1 VDAASFLVS
10 VISIAVIRKP
20 EPEPKPSTEG
30 GRVGFRAEM
39 AEGIAI
45 VFKNRYL
52 RRIAGCTATSN
63 LGSNVFFAVFLIFC
77 YRELGLSPGTVGLV
91 FAVIS
96 VGWLAGA
103 FLATPMARR
112 FGLGPTL
119 LISTTVSG
127 AAGFL
132 APLAHFGFAVPV
144 LVVSGLLTSVGIPIY
159 NINQV
164 SMRQAITPDRVQ
176 GRMNATMRTIV
187 WGTLPLG
194 AFLGGILGT
203 LIGIIPTLL
212 VGAALATLAGAWI
225 ATGPVIR
232 LREQPAPVA

>member
-1 VDAASFLVS
+1 M
-10 VISIAVIRKP
+10 
-20 EPEPKPSTEG
+20 G
-30 GRVGFRAEM
+30 
-39 AEGIAI
+39 
-45 VFKNRYL
+45 
-52 RRIAGCTATSN
+52 
-63 LGSNVFFAVFLIFC
+63 FAVYLIFC

-112 FGLGPTL
+112 FGVGPTL
-119 LISTTVSG
+119 LISITVSG
-127 AAGFL
+127 LAAFL
-132 APLAHFGFAVPV
+132 TPLAHFGFAVPV
-144 LVVSGLLTSVGIPIY
+144 LIISGLLGTVGVPIY

-187 WGTLPLG
+187 WGTIPVG
-194 AFLGGILGT
+194 AFLGGVLGT

-212 VGAALATLAGAWI
+212 VGAALGTLSGLWI
-225 ATGPVIR
+225 AFGPVIK
-232 LREQPAPVA
+232 LREQPAPVGGGLA